1 MRRHVNL
8 MDCCGIHGVSNLSYL
23 GEKAFFETLYQFLSP
38 MNGAMFLASTTTNQ
52 RAVNTRLEKVGFE
65 KLMRSY
71 NTNSGNS
78 VILWGIKRSV
88 FSENCPRAIRG
99 EMIEFNKT
107 KKNKYNPEKVIKEL
121 EHTLK
126 YIKEADDQGSVDF
139 ALGFLQEYFYN
150 IDPILT
156 KEGGI

>member
-8 MDCCGIHGVSNLSYL
+8 MDCCGIHGVSALSYMD
-23 GEKAFFETLYQFLSP
+23 ERDFYRELYAHLSP
-38 MNGAMFLASTTTNQ
+38 MNGAMFLASTTTRQ
-52 RAVNTRLEKVGFE
+52 EAAIRYLKKVGFE
-65 KLMRSY
+65 ELMRGRNSNST
-71 NTNSGNS
+71 NT
-78 VILWGIKRSV
+78 VILWGIKRRT
-88 FSENCPRAIRG
+88 FNTNCPKAIRG